1 MRSCGG
7 LKMKNQVI
15 LKHHN
20 HLKSSREFFLMKVPE
35 ELDVFFY
42 SIVFFVVVALMIVV
56 FGKIDDVVKVRGI
69 VRTKENVSS
78 VKNVIAGK
86 ITEMS
91 YEPGQKVCKGDEL
104 FKIDSTI
111 FEAQKENLLAVKKD
125 LINKLEVVELLIQSF
140 ELEKNVIPH
149 EEILAFTRFDSYLKS
164 LNELKMNAL
173 IARKLYQDEME
184 NPKAMQSKKNME
196 MREIEFRLA
205 ETSVEKIRAD
215 FIRDLYLEKNQ
226 LDLEILK
233 TEKELTALENQ
244 YDFLVVRAPVD
255 GFVQE
260 VSSLNVGDYLSG
272 NSVVLNIVPNDL
284 KNFRVEIQIP
294 PKDIGKIKVGLKV
307 KYRLSAFPFFEY
319 KGAEGVVT
327 SIDPD
332 IRGSESGNLFYS
344 VYADIDR
351 IEFENNRGEKFP
363 IKAGLETDTRI
374 VLETRNI
381 LYFVLK
387 RMDFLC

>member
-1 MRSCGG
+1 
-7 LKMKNQVI
+7 MKNQVI

-42 SIVFFVVVALMIVV
+42 SIIFFVVIALMIVI

-125 LINKLEVVELLIQSF
+125 LINKIEVVELLIQSF

-173 IARKLYQDEME
+173 IARKLYQEEKE
-184 NPKAMQSKKNME
+184 NPKALQSKKNVE

-332 IRGSESGNLFYS
+332 IRGTESGNLFYS

>member
-1 MRSCGG
+1 
-7 LKMKNQVI
+7 MKNQVI

-42 SIVFFVVVALMIVV
+42 SIIFFVVIALMIVI

-125 LINKLEVVELLIQSF
+125 LINKIEVVELLIQSF

-173 IARKLYQDEME
+173 IAQKLYQDEME
-184 NPKAMQSKKNME
+184 NPKAMQSKKNIE

-226 LDLEILK
+226 LDLEMLQ

-332 IRGSESGNLFYS
+332 IRGTESGNLFYS

>member
-1 MRSCGG
+1 
-7 LKMKNQVI
+7 MKNQVI

-42 SIVFFVVVALMIVV
+42 SIIFFVVIALMIVI

-173 IARKLYQDEME
+173 IAQKLYQDEME

-196 MREIEFRLA
+196 MREIEFRLS

-226 LDLEILK
+226 LDLEMLQ

-332 IRGSESGNLFYS
+332 IRGTESGNLFYS

>member
-1 MRSCGG
+1 
-7 LKMKNQVI
+7 MKNQVI

-42 SIVFFVVVALMIVV
+42 SIIFFVFIALMIVI

-173 IARKLYQDEME
+173 IAQKLYQDEME
-184 NPKAMQSKKNME
+184 NPKAMQSKKNVE

-332 IRGSESGNLFYS
+332 IRGTEYRNLFYS

-363 IKAGLETDTRI
+363 IKVGLETDTRI

>member
-1 MRSCGG
+1 
-7 LKMKNQVI
+7 MKNQVI

-42 SIVFFVVVALMIVV
+42 SIIFFVVVALMIVI

-86 ITEMS
+86 ITEIS

-125 LINKLEVVELLIQSF
+125 LINKIEVVELLIQSF

-173 IARKLYQDEME
+173 IAQKVYQEEME

-332 IRGSESGNLFYS
+332 IRGTESGNLFYS

>member
-1 MRSCGG
+1 
-7 LKMKNQVI
+7 MKNQVI

-42 SIVFFVVVALMIVV
+42 SIIFFVVIALMIVI

-86 ITEMS
+86 ITEIS

-173 IARKLYQDEME
+173 IAQKLYQDEME

-226 LDLEILK
+226 LDLEMLQ

-332 IRGSESGNLFYS
+332 IRGTESGNLFYS

-363 IKAGLETDTRI
+363 IKVGLETDTRI

>member
-1 MRSCGG
+1 
-7 LKMKNQVI
+7 MKNQVI

-42 SIVFFVVVALMIVV
+42 SIIFFVVIALMIVI

-86 ITEMS
+86 ITEIS

-125 LINKLEVVELLIQSF
+125 LINKIEVVELLIQSF

-173 IARKLYQDEME
+173 IAQKLYQDEME

-196 MREIEFRLA
+196 MREIEFRLS

-226 LDLEILK
+226 LDLEMLQ

-332 IRGSESGNLFYS
+332 IRGTESGNLFYS

>member
-1 MRSCGG
+1 
-7 LKMKNQVI
+7 MKNQVI

-42 SIVFFVVVALMIVV
+42 SIVFFVVVALMIVI

-69 VRTKENVSS
+69 VRTKENVSN

-86 ITEMS
+86 ITEIS

-173 IARKLYQDEME
+173 IAQKLYQEEKE
-184 NPKAMQSKKNME
+184 NPKAMQSKKNVE

-233 TEKELTALENQ
+233 TEKELTALKNQ

-332 IRGSESGNLFYS
+332 IRGVESGNLFYS

-363 IKAGLETDTRI
+363 IKVGLETDTRI

>member
-1 MRSCGG
+1 
-7 LKMKNQVI
+7 MKNQVI

-42 SIVFFVVVALMIVV
+42 SIIFFVVIALMIVI

-86 ITEMS
+86 ITEIS

-125 LINKLEVVELLIQSF
+125 LINKIEVVELLIQSF

-173 IARKLYQDEME
+173 IAQKLYQDEME

-332 IRGSESGNLFYS
+332 IRGTESGNLFYS

>member
-1 MRSCGG
+1 
-7 LKMKNQVI
+7 MKNQVI

-42 SIVFFVVVALMIVV
+42 SIVFFVVVALMIVI

-69 VRTKENVSS
+69 VRTKENVSN

-86 ITEMS
+86 ITEIS

-111 FEAQKENLLAVKKD
+111 FEAQKENFLAVKKD

-173 IARKLYQDEME
+173 IARKLYQEEKE
-184 NPKAMQSKKNME
+184 NPKAMQSKKNVE

-332 IRGSESGNLFYS
+332 IRGTESGNLFYS

>member
-1 MRSCGG
+1 
-7 LKMKNQVI
+7 MKNQVI
-15 LKHHN
+15 IKHHN

-42 SIVFFVVVALMIVV
+42 SIIFFVVIALMIVI

-173 IARKLYQDEME
+173 IAQKLYQDEME

-226 LDLEILK
+226 LDLEMLQ

-332 IRGSESGNLFYS
+332 IRGTESGNLFYS

>member
-1 MRSCGG
+1 
-7 LKMKNQVI
+7 MKNQVI

-86 ITEMS
+86 IIEIS

-125 LINKLEVVELLIQSF
+125 LINKIEVVELLIQSF

-173 IARKLYQDEME
+173 IAQKLYQDEME
-184 NPKAMQSKKNME
+184 NPKAMQSKKNVE

-332 IRGSESGNLFYS
+332 IRGTESGNLFYS

-363 IKAGLETDTRI
+363 IKVGLETDTRI

>member
-1 MRSCGG
+1 
-7 LKMKNQVI
+7 MKNQVI

-42 SIVFFVVVALMIVV
+42 SIVFFVVVALMIVI

-69 VRTKENVSS
+69 VRTKENVSN

-86 ITEMS
+86 ITEIS

-111 FEAQKENLLAVKKD
+111 FEAQKENFLAVKKD

-173 IARKLYQDEME
+173 IAQKLYQDEME
-184 NPKAMQSKKNME
+184 NPKAMQSKKNVE

-332 IRGSESGNLFYS
+332 IRGAESGYLFYS

>member
-1 MRSCGG
+1 
-7 LKMKNQVI
+7 MKNQVI

-20 HLKSSREFFLMKVPE
+20 QLKSSREFFLMKVPE

-42 SIVFFVVVALMIVV
+42 SIIFFVVVALMIVI

-86 ITEMS
+86 ITEIS

-173 IARKLYQDEME
+173 IAQKLYQDEME

-196 MREIEFRLA
+196 MREIEFRLS

-226 LDLEILK
+226 LDLEMLQ

-332 IRGSESGNLFYS
+332 IRGTESGNLFYS

>member
-1 MRSCGG
+1 
-7 LKMKNQVI
+7 MKNQVI

-42 SIVFFVVVALMIVV
+42 SIIFFVVVALMIVI

-86 ITEMS
+86 ITEIS

-173 IARKLYQDEME
+173 IAQKVYQEEME

-307 KYRLSAFPFFEY
+307 KCRLSAFPFFEY

-332 IRGSESGNLFYS
+332 IRGTESGNLFYS

>member
-1 MRSCGG
+1 
-7 LKMKNQVI
+7 MKNQVI

-42 SIVFFVVVALMIVV
+42 SIIFFVVIALMIVI

-173 IARKLYQDEME
+173 IAQKLYQDEME

-226 LDLEILK
+226 LDLEMLQ

-332 IRGSESGNLFYS
+332 IRGTESGNLFYS

>member
-1 MRSCGG
+1 
-7 LKMKNQVI
+7 MKNQVI

-42 SIVFFVVVALMIVV
+42 SIIFFVVVALMIVI

-69 VRTKENVSS
+69 VRTKENVSN

-86 ITEMS
+86 ITEIS

-111 FEAQKENLLAVKKD
+111 FEAQKENILAVKKD

-184 NPKAMQSKKNME
+184 NPKALQSKKNVE

>member
-1 MRSCGG
+1 
-7 LKMKNQVI
+7 MKNQVI

-20 HLKSSREFFLMKVPE
+20 HLESSREFFLMKVPE

-42 SIVFFVVVALMIVV
+42 SIIFFVVIALMIVI

-125 LINKLEVVELLIQSF
+125 LINKIEVVELLIQSF

-173 IARKLYQDEME
+173 IAQKLYQDEME

-226 LDLEILK
+226 LDLEMLQ

-332 IRGSESGNLFYS
+332 IRGTESGNLFYS

>member
-1 MRSCGG
+1 
-7 LKMKNQVI
+7 MKNQVI

-42 SIVFFVVVALMIVV
+42 SIIFFVVIALMIVI

-69 VRTKENVSS
+69 VRTKENVSN

-86 ITEMS
+86 ITEIS
-91 YEPGQKVCKGDEL
+91 YEPGQEVCKGDEL

-173 IARKLYQDEME
+173 IAQKLYQDEME

-226 LDLEILK
+226 LDLEMLQ

-332 IRGSESGNLFYS
+332 IRGTESGNLFYS

>member
-1 MRSCGG
+1 
-7 LKMKNQVI
+7 MKNQVI

-42 SIVFFVVVALMIVV
+42 SIIFFVVIALMIVI

-111 FEAQKENLLAVKKD
+111 FEAQKENFLAVKKD

-173 IARKLYQDEME
+173 IAQKLYQDEME
-184 NPKAMQSKKNME
+184 NPKAMQSKKNVE

-226 LDLEILK
+226 LDLEMLQ

-332 IRGSESGNLFYS
+332 IRGTESGNLFYS

>member
-1 MRSCGG
+1 
-7 LKMKNQVI
+7 MKNQVI

-42 SIVFFVVVALMIVV
+42 SIIFFVVIALMIVI

-125 LINKLEVVELLIQSF
+125 LINKIEVVELLIQSF

-173 IARKLYQDEME
+173 IAQKLYQDEME

-226 LDLEILK
+226 LDLEMLQ

-332 IRGSESGNLFYS
+332 IRGTESGNLFYS

>member
-1 MRSCGG
+1 
-7 LKMKNQVI
+7 MKNQVI

-42 SIVFFVVVALMIVV
+42 SIIFFVVVALMIVI

-125 LINKLEVVELLIQSF
+125 LINKIEVVELLIQSF

-173 IARKLYQDEME
+173 IAQKLYQDEIE

-226 LDLEILK
+226 LDLEMLQ

-332 IRGSESGNLFYS
+332 IRGTESGNLFYS

>member
-1 MRSCGG
+1 
-7 LKMKNQVI
+7 MKNQVI

>member
-1 MRSCGG
+1 
-7 LKMKNQVI
+7 MKNQVI

-42 SIVFFVVVALMIVV
+42 SIIFFVVIALMIVI

-86 ITEMS
+86 ITEIS

-173 IARKLYQDEME
+173 IAQKLYQDEME

-196 MREIEFRLA
+196 MREIEFRLS

-226 LDLEILK
+226 LDLEMLQ

-332 IRGSESGNLFYS
+332 IRGTESGNLFYS

>member
-1 MRSCGG
+1 
-7 LKMKNQVI
+7 MKNQVI

-42 SIVFFVVVALMIVV
+42 SIIFFVVIALMIVI

-86 ITEMS
+86 ITEIS

-173 IARKLYQDEME
+173 IAQKLYQDEME

-226 LDLEILK
+226 LDLEMLQ

-332 IRGSESGNLFYS
+332 IRGTESGNLFYS

>member
-1 MRSCGG
+1 
-7 LKMKNQVI
+7 
-15 LKHHN
+15 
-20 HLKSSREFFLMKVPE
+20 
-35 ELDVFFY
+35 
-42 SIVFFVVVALMIVV
+42 
-56 FGKIDDVVKVRGI
+56 
-69 VRTKENVSS
+69 
-78 VKNVIAGK
+78 
-86 ITEMS
+86 
-91 YEPGQKVCKGDEL
+91 
-104 FKIDSTI
+104 
-111 FEAQKENLLAVKKD
+111 
-125 LINKLEVVELLIQSF
+125 VELLIQSF

-173 IARKLYQDEME
+173 IAQKLYQDEME

-332 IRGSESGNLFYS
+332 IRGAESGNLFYS

>member
-1 MRSCGG
+1 
-7 LKMKNQVI
+7 MKNQVI

-42 SIVFFVVVALMIVV
+42 SIIFFVVVALMIVI

-69 VRTKENVSS
+69 VRTKENVSN

-86 ITEMS
+86 ITEIS

-111 FEAQKENLLAVKKD
+111 FEAQKENFLAVKKD
-125 LINKLEVVELLIQSF
+125 LINKIEVVELLIQSF

-173 IARKLYQDEME
+173 IAQKLYQDEME
-184 NPKAMQSKKNME
+184 NPKAMQSKKNVE

-332 IRGSESGNLFYS
+332 IRGAESGNLFYS

-363 IKAGLETDTRI
+363 IKVGLETDTRI

>member
-1 MRSCGG
+1 
-7 LKMKNQVI
+7 MKNQVI

-42 SIVFFVVVALMIVV
+42 SIIFFVVVALMIVI

-69 VRTKENVSS
+69 VRTKENVSN

-86 ITEMS
+86 ITEIS

-173 IARKLYQDEME
+173 IAQKLYQDEME

-226 LDLEILK
+226 LDLEMLQ

-260 VSSLNVGDYLSG
+260 VSLLNVGDYLSG

-294 PKDIGKIKVGLKV
+294 PKDIGKIKVGLEV

-332 IRGSESGNLFYS
+332 IRGTESGNLFYS

>member
-1 MRSCGG
+1 
-7 LKMKNQVI
+7 
-15 LKHHN
+15 
-20 HLKSSREFFLMKVPE
+20 
-35 ELDVFFY
+35 
-42 SIVFFVVVALMIVV
+42 MIVI

-86 ITEMS
+86 ITEIS

-125 LINKLEVVELLIQSF
+125 LINKIEVVELLIQSF

-173 IARKLYQDEME
+173 IAQKLYQDEME

-226 LDLEILK
+226 LDLEMLQ

-332 IRGSESGNLFYS
+332 IRGTESGNLFYS
-344 VYADIDR
+344 VYADIAR

>member
-1 MRSCGG
+1 
-7 LKMKNQVI
+7 MKNQVI

-42 SIVFFVVVALMIVV
+42 SIIFFVVIALMIVI

-111 FEAQKENLLAVKKD
+111 FEAQKENLSAVKKD

-173 IARKLYQDEME
+173 IAQKLYQDEME

-332 IRGSESGNLFYS
+332 IRGYESGNLFYS

>member
-1 MRSCGG
+1 
-7 LKMKNQVI
+7 MKNQVI

-86 ITEMS
+86 IIEIS

-173 IARKLYQDEME
+173 IAQKLYQDEME

-226 LDLEILK
+226 LDLEMLQ

-332 IRGSESGNLFYS
+332 IRGTESGNLFYS

>member
-1 MRSCGG
+1 
-7 LKMKNQVI
+7 MKNQVI

-42 SIVFFVVVALMIVV
+42 SIIFFVVIALMIVI

-125 LINKLEVVELLIQSF
+125 LINKIEVVELLIQSF

-173 IARKLYQDEME
+173 IAQKLYQDEME

-332 IRGSESGNLFYS
+332 IRGTESGNLFYS

-351 IEFENNRGEKFP
+351 IEFENNRGEKFS

>member
-1 MRSCGG
+1 
-7 LKMKNQVI
+7 MKNQVI

-42 SIVFFVVVALMIVV
+42 SIIFFVVIALMIVI

-86 ITEMS
+86 ITEIS

-173 IARKLYQDEME
+173 IAQKLYQDEME

-196 MREIEFRLA
+196 MREIEFRLS

-226 LDLEILK
+226 LDLEMLQ

-332 IRGSESGNLFYS
+332 IRGTESGNLFYS

-363 IKAGLETDTRI
+363 IKVGLETDTRI

>member
-1 MRSCGG
+1 
-7 LKMKNQVI
+7 MKNQVI

-42 SIVFFVVVALMIVV
+42 SIIFFVVIALMIVI

-86 ITEMS
+86 ITEIS

-111 FEAQKENLLAVKKD
+111 FEAQKESLLAVKKD

-173 IARKLYQDEME
+173 IAQKLYQDEME

-226 LDLEILK
+226 LDLEMLQ

-332 IRGSESGNLFYS
+332 IRGTESGNLFYS

>member
-1 MRSCGG
+1 
-7 LKMKNQVI
+7 MKNQVI

-42 SIVFFVVVALMIVV
+42 SIIFFVVIALMIVI

-125 LINKLEVVELLIQSF
+125 LINKLEVVKLLIQSF

-173 IARKLYQDEME
+173 IAQKLYQDEME

-196 MREIEFRLA
+196 MREIEFRLS

-226 LDLEILK
+226 LDLEMLQ

-332 IRGSESGNLFYS
+332 IRGTESGNLFYS

>member
-1 MRSCGG
+1 
-7 LKMKNQVI
+7 MKNQVI

-86 ITEMS
+86 IIEIS

-125 LINKLEVVELLIQSF
+125 LINKIEVVELLIQSF

-173 IARKLYQDEME
+173 IAQKLYQDEME

-226 LDLEILK
+226 LDLEMLQ

-332 IRGSESGNLFYS
+332 IRGTESGNLFYS

-363 IKAGLETDTRI
+363 IKAGLETDIRI